1 MRLEFDFKTK
11 VKYSVKV
18 DGGNAKAHK
27 HVLEDVHEYEY
38 MTVGHEV
45 ELYSNDIL
53 ELLKDAIEIT
63 YLIDES
69 DIVVKEFDLK
79 ANYDSPTL
87 EIKGLIEC
95 DLLGNPVLENPVMID
110 RFDKRLVK
118 LMNKNQCF
126 LNLEELYGLGRIDIE
141 TVWVV
146 VKCDEDTVEY
156 LYGLEAQRLSTV
168 KINL

>member
-11 VKYSVKV
+11 VRYTVKV

-27 HVLEDVHEYEY
+27 HALEDVHDYEY

-69 DIVVKEFDLK
+69 DIVVKEFDIN
-79 ANYDSPTL
+79 ANYDSPNL
-87 EIKGLIEC
+87 EIKGVIEC
-95 DLLGNPVLENPVMID
+95 DLLGNPVIENPVVID
-110 RFDKRLVK
+110 RLDKRFVK

-141 TVWVV
+141 TVWVI

-156 LYGLEAQRLSTV
+156 LYGIEA
-168 KINL
+168 

>member
-27 HVLEDVHEYEY
+27 HVFEDVHDYEY

-45 ELYSNDIL
+45 ELYSDDIL

-79 ANYDSPTL
+79 ANYDSPNL
-87 EIKGLIEC
+87 EIKGVIEC
-95 DLLGNPVLENPVMID
+95 DLLGNPVLENPVVID
-110 RFDKRLVK
+110 RLDKRFVK

-126 LNLEELYGLGRIDIE
+126 LSLEELYGLGRIDIE

-146 VKCDEDTVEY
+146 VRCDEDTVEY
-156 LYGLEAQRLSTV
+156 LYGLEA
-168 KINL
+168 

>member
-1 MRLEFDFKTK
+1 MKLEFDFKTK
-11 VKYSVKV
+11 VKYTVKV
-18 DGGNAKAHK
+18 DDGNAKAHK

-53 ELLKDAIEIT
+53 ELLKDTIEIA

-87 EIKGLIEC
+87 EIKGVIEC
-95 DLLGNPVLENPVMID
+95 DLLGNPVLENPVVID

-118 LMNKNQCF
+118 LMNKEQCF
-126 LNLEELYGLGRIDIE
+126 LNFEQLYGLGSIDLD
-141 TVWVV
+141 TVDVYV
-146 VKCDEDTVEY
+146 RCDEDTVEY
-156 LYGLEAQRLSTV
+156 LYGIEA
-168 KINL
+168 

>member
-1 MRLEFDFKTK
+1 MKLEFDFKTK
-11 VKYSVKV
+11 VKYSVEV

-27 HVLEDVHEYEY
+27 HVLEDVHDYEY

-53 ELLKDAIEIT
+53 ESLKDAIEIA

-69 DIVVKEFDLK
+69 DVVVKEFDIK

-156 LYGLEAQRLSTV
+156 LYGLEA
-168 KINL
+168 

>member
-27 HVLEDVHEYEY
+27 HVLEDVHDYEY
-38 MTVGHEV
+38 MTVGREV

-53 ELLKDAIEIT
+53 ESLKDAIEIA

-69 DIVVKEFDLK
+69 DVVVKEFDIK

-156 LYGLEAQRLSTV
+156 LYGIEA
-168 KINL
+168 

>member
-27 HVLEDVHEYEY
+27 HVLEDVHDYEN

-45 ELYSNDIL
+45 ELYSDDIL

-87 EIKGLIEC
+87 EIKGVIEC
-95 DLLGNPVLENPVMID
+95 DLLGNPVLENPVVID
-110 RFDKRLVK
+110 RLDKRFVK

-126 LNLEELYGLGRIDIE
+126 LNLEELYGLGRIDLDM
-141 TVWVV
+141 VDVYV
-146 VKCDEDTVEY
+146 RCDEDTVEY
-156 LYGLEAQRLSTV
+156 LYGLES
-168 KINL
+168 

>member
-11 VKYSVKV
+11 VKYTVKV
-18 DGGNAKAHK
+18 DGANAKAHK
-27 HVLEDVHEYEY
+27 YVLEDVHEYEY

-45 ELYSNDIL
+45 ELYSDDIL

-79 ANYDSPTL
+79 ANYNSPNL
-87 EIKGLIEC
+87 EIKGVIEC
-95 DLLGNPVLENPVMID
+95 DLLGNPVLENPVVID
-110 RFDKRLVK
+110 RLDKRFVK

-126 LNLEELYGLGRIDIE
+126 LNLEELYGLGSIDLD
-141 TVWVV
+141 TVDVYV
-146 VKCDEDTVEY
+146 RCDEDTVEY
-156 LYGLEAQRLSTV
+156 LYGLES
-168 KINL
+168 

>member
-27 HVLEDVHEYEY
+27 HVLEDVHDYEY

-53 ELLKDAIEIT
+53 ELLKDAIEIA

-69 DIVVKEFDLK
+69 DIVLKEFDLK
-79 ANYDSPTL
+79 ANYENRTL

-95 DLLGNPVLENPVMID
+95 DLLGNPVLENPKVID
-110 RFDKRLVK
+110 RLDKRLVK
-118 LMNKNQCF
+118 LMNKEQCF
-126 LNLEELYGLGRIDIE
+126 LNFEQLYGLGSIDLD
-141 TVWVV
+141 TVDVYV
-146 VKCDEDTVEY
+146 RCDEDTVEY
-156 LYGLEAQRLSTV
+156 LYGIEA
-168 KINL
+168 

>member
-27 HVLEDVHEYEY
+27 HVLEDVHDYEY

-53 ELLKDAIEIT
+53 ESLKDVIEIA

-69 DIVVKEFDLK
+69 DVVVKEFDIK

-87 EIKGLIEC
+87 EIKGVIEC
-95 DLLGNPVLENPVMID
+95 DLLGSPVLENPVVID

-126 LNLEELYGLGRIDIE
+126 LNLEELYGLGSIDIE
-141 TVWVV
+141 TVWVIV
-146 VKCDEDTVEY
+146 RCDEDTVEY
-156 LYGLEAQRLSTV
+156 LYGIEA
-168 KINL
+168 

>member
-27 HVLEDVHEYEY
+27 HVLEDVHDYEY
-38 MTVGHEV
+38 MTVGHDV
-45 ELYSNDIL
+45 DLYSDDIL
-53 ELLKDAIEIT
+53 ELLKDAIEIV

-69 DIVVKEFDLK
+69 DIVLKEFDIK
-79 ANYDSPTL
+79 ANYDSPNL
-87 EIKGLIEC
+87 EIKGVIEC
-95 DLLGNPVLENPVMID
+95 DLLGNPVLENPVVID

-126 LNLEELYGLGRIDIE
+126 LNLEELYGLGSIDLD
-141 TVWVV
+141 TVDVYV
-146 VKCDEDTVEY
+146 RCDEDTVEY
-156 LYGLEAQRLSTV
+156 LYGLES
-168 KINL
+168 

>member
-53 ELLKDAIEIT
+53 ELLKDAIEIA
-63 YLIDES
+63 YRIDES
-69 DIVVKEFDLK
+69 DVVVKEFDIK

-126 LNLEELYGLGRIDIE
+126 LNLEELYGLGSIDLD
-141 TVWVV
+141 TVDVYV
-146 VKCDEDTVEY
+146 RCDEDTVEY
-156 LYGLEAQRLSTV
+156 LYGLES
-168 KINL
+168 

>member
-27 HVLEDVHEYEY
+27 HVLEDVHDYEY

-45 ELYSNDIL
+45 ELYYDDIL
-53 ELLKDAIEIT
+53 ELLKDTIEIT

-69 DIVVKEFDLK
+69 DIVVKEFDIK

-87 EIKGLIEC
+87 EIKGVIEC
-95 DLLGNPVLENPVMID
+95 DLLGNPVIENPVVID
-110 RFDKRLVK
+110 RLDKRFVK

-126 LNLEELYGLGRIDIE
+126 LNLEESYGLGSIDLD
-141 TVWVV
+141 TVDVYLR
-146 VKCDEDTVEY
+146 CDEDTVEY
-156 LYGLEAQRLSTV
+156 LYGLES
-168 KINL
+168 

>member
-1 MRLEFDFKTK
+1 MKFEFDFKTK
-11 VKYSVKV
+11 VKYTVKV

-27 HVLEDVHEYEY
+27 HVLEDVHDYEY

-53 ELLKDAIEIT
+53 ELLKDVIEIA

-69 DIVVKEFDLK
+69 DIVVKEFDIN
-79 ANYDSPTL
+79 ANYDSPNL
-87 EIKGLIEC
+87 EIKGVIEC
-95 DLLGNPVLENPVMID
+95 DLLGSPVLENPVVID

-126 LNLEELYGLGRIDIE
+126 LNLEKLYGLGSIDLD
-141 TVWVV
+141 TVDVYV
-146 VKCDEDTVEY
+146 RCDEDTVEY
-156 LYGLEAQRLSTV
+156 LYGIEAQE
-168 KINL
+168 

>member
-27 HVLEDVHEYEY
+27 HVLEDVHDYEY

-53 ELLKDAIEIT
+53 ESLKDSIEIA

-79 ANYDSPTL
+79 ANYDSPNL
-87 EIKGLIEC
+87 EIKGVIEC
-95 DLLGNPVLENPVMID
+95 DLLGNPVLENPVVID

-126 LNLEELYGLGRIDIE
+126 LNLEELYGLGSIDLD
-141 TVWVV
+141 TVDVYV
-146 VKCDEDTVEY
+146 RCDEDTVEY
-156 LYGLEAQRLSTV
+156 LYGIEA
-168 KINL
+168 